1 MKDDFFGR
9 DASCGGDADCG
20 RGAARDPI
28 PLGALLALVLG
39 SLASAVLT
47 VGTAATFL
55 MALML
60 TAGEA
65 RAAQPGERA
74 VAAPAAQGA
83 SAATAARAAQTAPT
97 RKTDARRPDPALVAR
112 GRYLVQTAGC
122 NDCHTPGYAEA
133 GGMVPEQA
141 WLTGDRLG
149 WRGPW
154 GTTYASNLR
163 LLMQALSEDEWMTL
177 ARNVQYRPPMPW
189 FALRDMSDHDLR
201 ALYRFVR
208 HMGPAGE
215 PAPTYVPPDQEP
227 QGPYVQFPA
236 PPPQ

>member
-1 MKDDFFGR
+1 MKDDSFGR
-9 DASCGGDADCG
+9 DASCGGDAACG

-28 PLGALLALVLG
+28 PLGALLALILG

-65 RAAQPGERA
+65 RAAQPGDRA
-74 VAAPAAQGA
+74 AAAQSAQGTPAAPAAKV
-83 SAATAARAAQTAPT
+83 APT
-97 RKTDARRPDPALVAR
+97 RKTDARRPDPALVAL

-133 GGMVPEQA
+133 GGKVPEQA

-154 GTTYASNLR
+154 GTSYASNLR
-163 LLMQALSEDEWMTL
+163 LRLSEMSRDEWL
-177 ARNVQYRPPMPW
+177 RYARAMQPRPPMPW
-189 FALRDMSDHDLR
+189 FNVRAMSDQDLT
-201 ALYRFVR
+201 AIWAWVKA
-208 HMGPAGE
+208 MGPAGE
-215 PAPTYVPPDQEP
+215 PAPQALPPGQAPVGPVVMFP
-227 QGPYVQFPA
+227 Q
-236 PPPQ
+236 

>member
-9 DASCGGDADCG
+9 DASCG
-20 RGAARDPI
+20 RDPSRRRDAACDPL

-60 TAGEA
+60 TAGEV
-65 RAAQPGERA
+65 RAAESGGRA
-74 VAAPAAQGA
+74 AAAPAAP
-83 SAATAARAAQTAPT
+83 AARVAQTAQAAQTAPT

-122 NDCHTPGYAEA
+122 NDCHTPGYAEV
-133 GGMVPEQA
+133 GGKVPEQA

-154 GTTYASNLR
+154 GTSYATNLR
-163 LLMQALSEDEWMTL
+163 LRLAEMSRDEWL
-177 ARNVQYRPPMPW
+177 RYARAMQPRPPMPW
-189 FALRDMSDHDLR
+189 FNVRAMSDQDLT
-201 ALYRFVR
+201 AIWAWVKA
-208 HMGPAGE
+208 MGPAGE
-215 PAPTYVPPDQEP
+215 PAPQALPPGQAPVGPVVMFP
-227 QGPYVQFPA
+227 Q
-236 PPPQ
+236 

>member
-1 MKDDFFGR
+1 MKDDYFE
-9 DASCGGDADCG
+9 
-20 RGAARDPI
+20 PI
-28 PLGALLALVLG
+28 PVGALLALVLG

-65 RAAQPGERA
+65 RAAP
-74 VAAPAAQGA
+74 
-83 SAATAARAAQTAPT
+83 
-97 RKTDARRPDPALVAR
+97 PDPALVAR

-133 GGMVPEQA
+133 GGKVPEQA

-154 GTTYASNLR
+154 GTSYATNLR
-163 LLMQALSEDEWMTL
+163 LRLAEMSRDEWL
-177 ARNVQYRPPMPW
+177 RYARAMQPRPPMPW
-189 FALRDMSDHDLR
+189 FNVRAMSDQDLT
-201 ALYRFVR
+201 AIWAWVKA
-208 HMGPAGE
+208 MGPAGE
-215 PAPTYVPPDQEP
+215 PAPQALPPGQAPVGPVVMFP
-227 QGPYVQFPA
+227 Q
-236 PPPQ
+236 

>member
-1 MKDDFFGR
+1 MKDDSFGR
-9 DASCGGDADCG
+9 DASCGGDADLG
-20 RGAARDPI
+20 RAAACDPI

-65 RAAQPGERA
+65 RAAEPGERA
-74 VAAPAAQGA
+74 AAAQGA
-83 SAATAARAAQTAPT
+83 PAATAARAAQTAQSAPN
-97 RKTDARRPDPALVAR
+97 RRADARRHDPALVAR

-133 GGMVPEQA
+133 GGKVPEQA

-154 GTTYASNLR
+154 GTSYATNLR
-163 LLMQALSEDEWMTL
+163 LRL
-177 ARNVQYRPPMPW
+177 AEMSRDDWLRFARAMEPRPPMPW
-189 FALRDMSDHDLR
+189 FNVRAMSDQDLT
-201 ALYRFVR
+201 AIWAWVKA
-208 HMGPAGE
+208 MGPAGE
-215 PAPTYVPPDQEP
+215 PAPQALPPGQAPVGPVVMFP
-227 QGPYVQFPA
+227 Q
-236 PPPQ
+236 

>member
-65 RAAQPGERA
+65 RAAESGDRA
-74 VAAPAAQGA
+74 AAAPAAP
-83 SAATAARAAQTAPT
+83 AAPAARVAQTAQAAQAT
-97 RKTDARRPDPALVAR
+97 SNRKADARRHDPALVAR

-133 GGMVPEQA
+133 GGKVPEQA

-154 GTTYASNLR
+154 GTSYATNLR
-163 LLMQALSEDEWMTL
+163 LRLAEMSRDDWLRFARAMQP
-177 ARNVQYRPPMPW
+177 RPPMPW
-189 FALRDMSDHDLR
+189 FNVRAMSDQDLT
-201 ALYRFVR
+201 AIWAWVKA
-208 HMGPAGE
+208 MGPAGE
-215 PAPTYVPPDQEP
+215 PAPQALPPGQAPVGPVVMFP
-227 QGPYVQFPA
+227 Q
-236 PPPQ
+236 

>member
-65 RAAQPGERA
+65 RAAP
-74 VAAPAAQGA
+74 
-83 SAATAARAAQTAPT
+83 
-97 RKTDARRPDPALVAR
+97 PDPALVAR

-133 GGMVPEQA
+133 GGKVPEKE

-154 GTTYASNLR
+154 GTSYASNLR
-163 LLMQALSEDEWMTL
+163 LRLAEMSRDDWLRFARAMQP
-177 ARNVQYRPPMPW
+177 RPPMPW
-189 FALRDMSDHDLR
+189 FNVRAMSDQDLT
-201 ALYRFVR
+201 AIWAWVKA
-208 HMGPAGE
+208 MGPAGE
-215 PAPTYVPPDQEP
+215 PAPQALPPGQAPVGPVVMFP
-227 QGPYVQFPA
+227 Q
-236 PPPQ
+236 